1 MSLVARNNII
11 RTNAIL
17 FIIVILLS
25 LIAWFQPGLHQTAIH
40 YLTSLKANE
49 VNTIIIK
56 RQDIGAIT
64 LKKQKNGWFLQQPYQ
79 LPANPLRVGTI
90 TALAERRSYSQF
102 QIDNNELARYQ
113 LDKPPV
119 SVWLNGS
126 QFTLGSEESINHQRY
141 AMNIQ
146 ENSHSEKNTVH
157 LIDGTIFYQLRA
169 NLDTF
174 ISLSLLP
181 PQARI
186 KRIIWPENELSI
198 AKGRWTLT
206 PDSAEISSDNI
217 ARFIQFWQH
226 ARANKIET
234 NVSLSMSNAEQLKSP
249 GITITFTTPSGNDS
263 SAINSIHYLII
274 QDGKQ
279 IKLLRTDI
287 QLAYWISPQILKQL
301 TELSAHQIPQ

>member
-1 MSLVARNNII
+1 MSLIARKNII

-25 LIAWFQPGLHQTAIH
+25 LIAWFQPGLHQSAIH

-49 VNTIIIK
+49 VNSIIIE

-79 LPANPLRVGTI
+79 LPANPLRVSTI

-102 QIDNNELARYQ
+102 QIDSNELARYQ

-126 QFTLGSEESINHQRY
+126 KFTLGSEESINHQRY
-141 AMNIQ
+141 AMNIE

-174 ISLSLLP
+174 ISLALLP

-186 KRIIWPENELSI
+186 KHIVWSEHKLSI

-206 PDSAEISSDNI
+206 PDSAEIPSDNI

-226 ARANKIET
+226 ARAGKIET
-234 NVSLSMSNAEQLKSP
+234 NMSLSMSNAEQLKSP
-249 GITITFTTPSGNDS
+249 DITISFTTPSSNDS
-263 SAINSIHYLII
+263 TATESIHYLII

-287 QLAYWISPQILKQL
+287 EVAYWISPQTLKQL
-301 TELSAHQIPQ
+301 TELAAHQISQ